1 MGVEIIAFHWI
12 YSEQCSEH
20 FAVGAQGRHMVRVAL
35 VFATVAR
42 VFVAELQQF
51 IMELLE
57 MDLIQCEIGPVL
69 KKPAP

>member
-1 MGVEIIAFHWI
+1 
-12 YSEQCSEH
+12 
-20 FAVGAQGRHMVRVAL
+20 MVRVAL